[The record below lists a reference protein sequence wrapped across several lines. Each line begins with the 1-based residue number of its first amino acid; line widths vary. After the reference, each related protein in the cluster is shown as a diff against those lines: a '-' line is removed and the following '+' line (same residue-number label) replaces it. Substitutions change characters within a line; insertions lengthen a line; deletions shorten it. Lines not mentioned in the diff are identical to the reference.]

1 MFCFRV
7 RRFDFTTSYRSTL
20 LITTPTTTPSLVK
33 TGLKKLFW
41 EAFRYCSIDVTR
53 SMMSAQPGLDMN
65 GRFPF
70 TKKFR
75 KFRLGCKWNMIFRF
89 VPLENFWKKRNSCKG
104 SPVFPVET
112 SRWKFLFHLQISRLY
127 HQFHAFRGLLS
138 GQASLVVQQI
148 WRLIRVSFLEAFC
161 KQTFRATASAAMF

>member
-1 MFCFRV
+1 MEDWKWCLTIRICL
-7 RRFDFTTSYRSTL
+7 S
-20 LITTPTTTPSLVK
+20 K
-33 TGLKKLFW
+33 TNMASGDKRGLKLWKTKLK
-41 EAFRYCSIDVTR
+41 RG
-53 SMMSAQPGLDMN
+53 M

-89 VPLENFWKKRNSCKG
+89 VPLENCRKKRNSWKG

-112 SRWKFLFHLQISRLY
+112 SQWKFVFHLKISRLY
-127 HQFHAFRGLLS
+127 HQFHAFRRISS
-138 GQASLVVQQI
+138 GQASLVFQQK

-161 KQTFRATASAAMF
+161 KQTFRVTTSALPATL

>member
-1 MFCFRV
+1 M
-7 RRFDFTTSYRSTL
+7 THKWLT
-20 LITTPTTTPSLVK
+20 I
-33 TGLKKLFW
+33 GLK
-41 EAFRYCSIDVTR
+41 
-53 SMMSAQPGLDMN
+53 QPRIPEFYTLTKINEKKDSGDQSFLGAVVKQIVDSLIQPVEVKQEFYLKDT

-89 VPLENFWKKRNSCKG
+89 VPLENFRKKWNSWKG

-112 SRWKFLFHLQISRLY
+112 SQWKFVFHLQISRLY
-127 HQFHAFRGLLS
+127 HQFHAFRRLSS
-138 GQASLVVQQI
+138 GQASLVFQQK

-161 KQTFRATASAAMF
+161 KQTFRVTTSALPATL